1 MFQIFITF
9 QAKYILV
16 YNTRKMQLRLLKA
29 GDTLAN
35 LSIFLC
41 SGYSVLMS
49 LFHGMVLIM
58 MVMTI
63 IVMVM
68 KYFIV
73 C

>member
-1 MFQIFITF
+1 
-9 QAKYILV
+9 
-16 YNTRKMQLRLLKA
+16 MQLRLLKA